1 MESKKVDLD
10 SSFHA
15 VDFGLKKKNS
25 SLCQWK
31 LYSGFQSL
39 VRFRIPWVV
48 FQANISQIAGKSG
61 LPHMRRNF
69 KSCLVLTYII
79 TCVQI
84 TAQIKVVVIREL
96 KQQTFAIHGGQPEL
110 KLHKSCHYACHTA
123 VVVCRG
129 GLQWTFPARADSPR
143 PSYSMASCDDKDRE
157 KSS

>member
-110 KLHKSCHYACHTA
+110 KLHKSCALRMSHGRRGLSRRAPMNFSRP
-123 VVVCRG
+123 CRFVTILILHG
-129 GLQWTFPARADSPR
+129 FLRRQR
-143 PSYSMASCDDKDRE
+143 
-157 KSS
+157 